1 MNIILDNK
9 TYFLDTLIAT
19 LLVILLV
26 TSSDFFCFS
35 FLLLFF
41 FRVRKN
47 SPWINKFTIYNNLE
61 SRSLWVISPGPKSR
75 LAQFTDFCRSKH
87 TRTSTNWKNIAHCI
101 SNVFPAWIFSIRWYI
116 IFIHLFIVQKIT
128 SAMCFVL
135 PSKSANRVWCLHW
148 YSQTN
153 FG

>member
-75 LAQFTDFCRSKH
+75 LAQFTDFCRSKR
-87 TRTSTNWKNIAHCI
+87 TRTSTNWKKHCTLHKQCFSGVNIFYSMVYNFYPLIHC
-101 SNVFPAWIFSIRWYI
+101 SKNHFCNVF
-116 IFIHLFIVQKIT
+116 
-128 SAMCFVL
+128 
-135 PSKSANRVWCLHW
+135 CL
-148 YSQTN
+148 T
-153 FG
+153 